1 MSDLKKKREELQ
13 NQQKQ
18 AEMNFHQATGAL
30 AVVEQ
35 MIEEEEQKPK
45 EGRKSTEKVNAKS

>member
-18 AEMNFHQATGAL
+18 AEMNFHQVTGAL